1 MYRGDQ
7 MAHIDPLPT
16 QRDVQT
22 GIPAELVAAGFEDP
36 EEIGRGGFG
45 IVYRC
50 VQPALDRTV
59 AVKVLT
65 AELEPD
71 NLERFFREQVVM
83 GKLSGHP
90 HIVSMFQ
97 VGATAAGRPYL
108 VMQYHP
114 RGSLAAKIAGSGP
127 LGWRDAL
134 HVGVK
139 VAGALETAHRREI
152 LHRDVKPANILL
164 TEYGEPQLTDFGI
177 ARISGGFETT
187 KGTITGSPAYT
198 APEVLQG
205 HPSEATSDVYSLAST
220 LFSAGT
226 GHAVYE
232 RRKGEQLLAQFLRIT
247 ERPMPDL
254 RASGLPADI
263 CDVIEQAMSRDP
275 RDRPTTAAE
284 FGEQLRAVQRRH
296 GLPVDDIPV
305 PLEASEDH
313 SDSEAVIESTPGS
326 YRARMLA
333 TPPAAATRFRPPTP
347 GRALVRRD
355 RLLERM
361 RAGQSRK
368 LTVIH
373 GPTGFGKS
381 TLASQWCDLLTSEG
395 VTVAW
400 LTVDHDD
407 NNLVWFLSHLI
418 EAIRAAKPTLATEL
432 SDVLEERGDESER
445 YVLSSLI
452 NEIHQSGEPMTLVID
467 DWHVISEK
475 PTINALR
482 YLLDNACPTLNV
494 VITSRSQ
501 SGLPMSRMRMQ
512 DELVEIDSTAMRFDT
527 DESEHFLV
535 GLRGLR
541 LEHSDIE
548 HLTASTDGWVAALQL
563 ASLSL
568 RGCDDPSHLIGSM
581 TGGHHAISEFLAE
594 NVLDTLE
601 PSTLDFLM
609 ATCITDQICGD
620 LATALSGV
628 PRGQEMLEEVEGRDL
643 FLNRIDEQWFGYHH
657 LFAEFLRHRLQRD
670 QPDRVAQLHRIASRW
685 FAEHRFVSDAVDHAL
700 AAGDEKRAVEIIE
713 NDGLYMFAHSQMST
727 LIGWVD
733 KLPAAVVQSHPRLQ
747 LALAWANILLHRA
760 EATRH
765 ALSLVESTV
774 EDSGFSADE
783 IADVRAE
790 ADVVRALV
798 ALRADHLEGIDEH
811 IAPCLA
817 RPDSLRPFVVGKAAN
832 LATFA
837 AAYRCDLDE
846 VHRLQAWAA
855 IYFERGRDSFNPIH
869 GLCFTGLATRL
880 LLDLT
885 TTEECF
891 RKALKLAK
899 QSGGSHSY
907 TARLASSLLG
917 ESLYDRGS
925 LDDAERL
932 LDEGY
937 KLGPEGGPVDF
948 KIARYVSGARV
959 KAVVGDQD
967 TAIRRLH
974 EGAEIAEALAL
985 TRLRALVENERI
997 RLGLP
1002 AHPEFGVLPVVSY
1015 DARRRPVDE
1024 IDEITVQH
1032 EEASAIRTLLAERGP
1047 ATADLACRW
1056 AQEWVDRLVDRH
1068 RPQALLRARRLLV
1081 ACLAAAGRADEAKA
1095 MLATIAAQCA
1105 QLGSVRYLPDGGPH
1119 VAATLTALHQ
1129 DQRSGQWRPEWPEV
1143 PAEYLAKLVDAKVV
1157 HTI

>member
-1 MYRGDQ
+1 MSDV
-7 MAHIDPLPT
+7 DPLPT
-16 QRDVQT
+16 QPDDSSA
-22 GIPAELVAAGFEDP
+22 IPAELVAAGFADP

-45 IVYRC
+45 VVYRC

-65 AELEPD
+65 ADLEAD

-90 HIVSMFQ
+90 HIVSMFH
-97 VGATAAGRPYL
+97 VGATATGRPYL

-114 RGSLAAKIAGSGP
+114 RGSLGARIQRSGAI
-127 LGWRDAL
+127 GWQDAL

-139 VAGALETAHRREI
+139 MAGALETAHQRGI

-205 HPSEATSDVYSLAST
+205 HPSQPTSDVYSLAST

-226 GHAVYE
+226 GHAVFE
-232 RRKGEQLLAQFLRIT
+232 RRKGEQVVAQFLRIT

-254 RASGLPADI
+254 RSSGLPT
-263 CDVIEQAMSRDP
+263 DVCEVIGRAMSRDP
-275 RDRPTTAAE
+275 CDRPATAAE
-284 FGEQLRAVQRRH
+284 FGEQLRAVQRRQ
-296 GLPVDDIPV
+296 GFPVDDIPI
-305 PLEASEDH
+305 PLPASEVH
-313 SDSEAVIESTPGS
+313 SDFKPISESTPTP
-326 YRARMLA
+326 YPARLLA

-355 RLLERM
+355 RLIGRM
-361 RAGQSRK
+361 RGGQSRK

-381 TLASQWCDLLTSEG
+381 TLASQWCDVLTSEG

-400 LTVDHDD
+400 LTVDNDD

-432 SDVLEERGDESER
+432 RDVLEERGDESER
-445 YVLSSLI
+445 YVLTSLI
-452 NEIHQSGEPMTLVID
+452 NEIDQNGEPLTLVID
-467 DWHVISEK
+467 DWHMISGK
-475 PTINALR
+475 ATIEALR
-482 YLLDNACPTLNV
+482 YLLDNASPTLKV
-494 VITSRSQ
+494 VVTSRSQ

-512 DELVEIDSTAMRFDT
+512 DELVEIDSAAMRFDI
-527 DESEHFLV
+527 DESEQFLV

-541 LEHSDIE
+541 LDHNEVED
-548 HLTASTDGWVAALQL
+548 LTASTDGWVAALQL

-568 RGCDDPSHLIGSM
+568 RGCDDPSQLIGSM
-581 TGGHHAISEFLAE
+581 SGGHHAISEFLVE

-609 ATCITDQICGD
+609 TTSITDRICGD
-620 LATALSGV
+620 LATALSGM
-628 PRGQEMLEEVEGRDL
+628 PRGLEMLEEVEERDL
-643 FLNRIDEQWFGYHH
+643 FLNRIDEQWFAYHH
-657 LFAEFLRHRLQRD
+657 LFADFLRHRLQRD
-670 QPDRVAQLHRIASRW
+670 QPHRVAELHRIASQW

-700 AAGDEKRAVEIIE
+700 AAGDDQRAVQIIE

-733 KLPAAVVQSHPRLQ
+733 KLPAAIVQTHPRLQ
-747 LALAWANILLHRA
+747 LALAWANILLHRT

-765 ALSLVESTV
+765 ALTLVESTV
-774 EDSGFSADE
+774 EEAGLSADE

-798 ALRADHLEGIDEH
+798 ALRSDHLEGIDEH
-811 IAPCLA
+811 VAPCLA
-817 RPDSLRPFVVGKAAN
+817 RPDSVRPFVAGKAAN

-846 VHRLQAWAA
+846 VHRLQAWASV
-855 IYFERGRDSFNPIH
+855 YFERSRDSFNPIH

-885 TTEECF
+885 ATEECF

-899 QSGGSHSY
+899 RSGGSHSY

-917 ESLYDRGS
+917 ELLYDRGL

-932 LDEGY
+932 LDEGC

-959 KAVVGDQD
+959 KALVGDQD

-974 EGAEIAEALAL
+974 EGAEVAETWSL

-1002 AHPEFGVLPVVSY
+1002 AHPKIGALPVVSY
-1015 DARRRPVDE
+1015 DARRRPIDE

-1032 EEASAIRTLLAERGP
+1032 EEASAIRTLLAQQDP
-1047 ATADLACRW
+1047 AQADLACRW
-1056 AQEWVDRLVDRH
+1056 AQEWVDRLVQRH

-1095 MLATIAAQCA
+1095 VLVTIASQCA
-1105 QLGSVRYLPDGGPH
+1105 QIGSFRYLPDGGPH
-1119 VAATLTALHQ
+1119 VAATLAALHQ
-1129 DQRSGQWRPEWPEV
+1129 DQQNGRWRPEWPEV
-1143 PAEYLAKLVDAKVV
+1143 PADFLASLVNSKVV

>member
-1 MYRGDQ
+1 MPDV
-7 MAHIDPLPT
+7 DPLPT
-16 QRDVQT
+16 QPGDSS
-22 GIPAELVAAGFEDP
+22 GIPVELVAAGFADP

-45 IVYRC
+45 VVYRC

-65 AELEPD
+65 ADLETD

-97 VGATAAGRPYL
+97 VGATATGRPYL

-114 RGSLAAKIAGSGP
+114 RGSLGARIQHSGAI
-127 LGWRDAL
+127 GWRDAL

-139 VAGALETAHRREI
+139 LAGALETAHQRGI

-205 HPSEATSDVYSLAST
+205 HPSQATSDVYSLAST

-226 GHAVYE
+226 GHAVFE
-232 RRKGEQLLAQFLRIT
+232 RRKGEQVVAQFLRIT
-247 ERPMPDL
+247 ERPTPDL
-254 RASGLPADI
+254 HSSGLPTDL
-263 CDVIEQAMSRDP
+263 CELIERAMSRDP
-275 RDRPTTAAE
+275 CDRPATAAE
-284 FGEQLRAVQRRH
+284 FGELLRAVQRRQ
-296 GLPVDDIPV
+296 GFPVDDIPI
-305 PLEASEDH
+305 PLPASEVH
-313 SDSEAVIESTPGS
+313 SDVKPVIESTPS
-326 YRARMLA
+326 PYLARSLA

-355 RLLERM
+355 RLIGRM

-381 TLASQWCDLLTSEG
+381 TLASQWCDVLAGEG

-400 LTVDHDD
+400 LTVDNDD

-445 YVLSSLI
+445 YVLTSLI
-452 NEIHQSGEPMTLVID
+452 NEIDQSGEPLTLVID
-467 DWHVISEK
+467 DWHVVSGKATVE
-475 PTINALR
+475 ALR
-482 YLLDNACPTLNV
+482 YVLDNACPTLKV
-494 VITSRSQ
+494 VVTSRTQ

-512 DELVEIDSTAMRFDT
+512 DELVEIDSAAMRFDI
-527 DESEHFLV
+527 DESEQFLV

-541 LEHSDIE
+541 LDHNEVED
-548 HLTASTDGWVAALQL
+548 LAASTDGWVAALQL

-568 RGCDDPSHLIGSM
+568 RGCDDPSQLIGSM
-581 TGGHHAISEFLAE
+581 SGGHHAISEFLVE

-609 ATCITDQICGD
+609 TTSITDQICGD
-620 LATALSGV
+620 LATALSGM
-628 PRGQEMLEEVEGRDL
+628 PRGLELLEEVEERDL
-643 FLNRIDEQWFGYHH
+643 FLNRIDEQWFAYHH
-657 LFAEFLRHRLQRD
+657 LFADFLRHRLQRD
-670 QPDRVAQLHRIASRW
+670 QPDRVAELHRIASQW

-700 AAGDEKRAVEIIE
+700 AAGDDQRAVEIIE

-733 KLPAAVVQSHPRLQ
+733 KLPAAIVQTHPRLQ

-760 EATRH
+760 EATRD
-765 ALSLVESTV
+765 ALTLVESTV
-774 EDSGFSADE
+774 DEAGLSTDE

-798 ALRADHLEGIDEH
+798 ALRSDHLEGIDEH
-811 IAPCLA
+811 VAPCLA
-817 RPDSLRPFVVGKAAN
+817 RPDSVRPFVAGKAAN

-846 VHRLQAWAA
+846 VNRLQAWASV
-855 IYFERGRDSFNPIH
+855 YFERSRDSFNPIH

-885 TTEECF
+885 ATEECF

-899 QSGGSHSY
+899 RSGGSHSY

-917 ESLYDRGS
+917 ELLYDRGL

-932 LDEGY
+932 LDEGC

-959 KAVVGDQD
+959 KALVGDQD

-974 EGAEIAEALAL
+974 EGAEIAETWSL
-985 TRLRALVENERI
+985 TRLRVLVENERI

-1002 AHPEFGVLPVVSY
+1002 AHPKIGALPVVSY

-1032 EEASAIRTLLAERGP
+1032 EEASTIRTLLAQQDP
-1047 ATADLACRW
+1047 AQADLACRW
-1056 AQEWVDRLVDRH
+1056 AQEWVDQLAQRQ

-1095 MLATIAAQCA
+1095 VLATIASQCA
-1105 QLGSVRYLPDGGPH
+1105 QIGSFRYLPDGGPY

-1129 DQRSGQWRPEWPEV
+1129 DQQNGLWRPEWPEV
-1143 PAEYLAKLVDAKVV
+1143 PADFLARLANAKVV

>member
-1 MYRGDQ
+1 
-7 MAHIDPLPT
+7 
-16 QRDVQT
+16 
-22 GIPAELVAAGFEDP
+22 
-36 EEIGRGGFG
+36 
-45 IVYRC
+45 
-50 VQPALDRTV
+50 
-59 AVKVLT
+59 
-65 AELEPD
+65 
-71 NLERFFREQVVM
+71 M

-90 HIVSMFQ
+90 HIVSMFE
-97 VGATAAGRPYL
+97 VGATATGRPYL
-108 VMQYHP
+108 VMQYHSH
-114 RGSLAAKIAGSGP
+114 GSLDAKIRRSGP

-139 VAGALETAHRREI
+139 MAGALETAHQRAI

-177 ARISGGFETT
+177 ARMSGGFETT

-220 LFSAGT
+220 LFCAGT

-232 RRKGEQLLAQFLRIT
+232 RRKGEQIVAQFLRIT
-247 ERPMPDL
+247 EHPMPDL
-254 RASGLPADI
+254 HASGLPADI
-263 CDVIEQAMSRDP
+263 CEVIERAMSRDP
-275 RDRPTTAAE
+275 RDRPATAAE
-284 FGEQLRAVQRRH
+284 FGELLREAQRRH
-296 GLPVDDIPV
+296 GMVVDDLPV
-305 PLEASEDH
+305 PLPAPEVGT
-313 SDSEAVIESTPGS
+313 DSGPIIESVRSLYP
-326 YRARMLA
+326 ARLHI
-333 TPPAAATRFRPPTP
+333 TPPALATRFRPPTP
-347 GRALVRRD
+347 GRAMVRRD
-355 RLLERM
+355 RLIERM

-381 TLASQWCDLLTSEG
+381 TLASQWCDLLTAEG
-395 VTVAW
+395 DTVAW
-400 LTVDHDD
+400 LTVDNDD

-418 EAIRAAKPTLATEL
+418 DAIRAAKPTLATEL

-445 YVLSSLI
+445 YVLTSLI
-452 NEIHQSGEPMTLVID
+452 NEIDQNGQPLTLVID

-475 PTINALR
+475 ATIEALR
-482 YLLDNACPTLNV
+482 YLLDNACPTLKV
-494 VITSRSQ
+494 VVTSRSQ

-512 DELVEIDSTAMRFDT
+512 DELVEIDSAAMRFDI
-527 DESEHFLV
+527 DESEQFLV

-541 LEHSDIE
+541 LDHSEVED
-548 HLTASTDGWVAALQL
+548 LTASTDGWVAALQL

-568 RGCDDPSHLIGSM
+568 RGCDDPSQFIGSM
-581 TGGHHAISEFLAE
+581 SGGHHAISEFLVE

-601 PSTLDFLM
+601 PSMLDFLM
-609 ATCITDQICGD
+609 TTSITDQICGD
-620 LATALSGV
+620 LATALSGM
-628 PRGQEMLEEVEGRDL
+628 PRGLEMLEEVEERDL
-643 FLNRIDEQWFGYHH
+643 FLNRIDEQWFAYHH
-657 LFAEFLRHRLQRD
+657 LFADFLRHRLQRD
-670 QPDRVAQLHRIASRW
+670 QPDRVAELHRIASQW

-700 AAGDEKRAVEIIE
+700 AAGDDQRAVQIIE

-733 KLPAAVVQSHPRLQ
+733 KLPAAIVQTHPRLQ

-760 EATRH
+760 EATRQ
-765 ALSLVESTV
+765 ALTLVESTV
-774 EDSGFSADE
+774 EESGLSTDE

-798 ALRADHLEGIDEH
+798 ALRSDHLEGIDEH
-811 IAPCLA
+811 VAPCLA
-817 RPDSLRPFVVGKAAN
+817 RPESVRPFVAGKAAN

-846 VHRLQAWAA
+846 VNRLQAWASV
-855 IYFERGRDSFNPIH
+855 YFERSRDSFNPIH

-885 TTEECF
+885 ATEECF

-899 QSGGSHSY
+899 RSGGSHSY

-917 ESLYDRGS
+917 ELLYDRGL

-932 LDEGY
+932 LDEGC

-959 KAVVGDQD
+959 KALVGDQD
-967 TAIRRLH
+967 TAILRLH
-974 EGAEIAEALAL
+974 EGAEVAETWSL

-997 RLGLP
+997 RLDLP
-1002 AHPEFGVLPVVSY
+1002 AHPKIGALPVVSY
-1015 DARRRPVDE
+1015 DARRHPVDE

-1032 EEASAIRTLLAERGP
+1032 EEASAIRTLLAQQDP
-1047 ATADLACRW
+1047 AQADLACRW
-1056 AQEWVDRLVDRH
+1056 AQEWVDRLAERH

-1081 ACLAAAGRADEAKA
+1081 GCLAAAGRTDEAKA
-1095 MLATIAAQCA
+1095 VLVTIASQCA
-1105 QLGSVRYLPDGGPH
+1105 QIGSFRYLPDGGPY

-1129 DQRSGQWRPEWPEV
+1129 DQQNGRWRPEWPEV
-1143 PAEYLAKLVDAKVV
+1143 PADFLASLVNAKVV